1 MDSIILTAISFALVL
16 FGVWFVLVPL
26 FEEHEVHAADP
37 EEFPS
42 SALKERYFLQL
53 EELESDYRSEKIG
66 ATEYQELREELI
78 ARLAEILA
86 TEQDSTDKFAATH
99 SRSE

>member
-16 FGVWFVLVPL
+16 FAVWFVIIPL
-26 FEEHEVHAADP
+26 FEEHKVRAADP
-37 EEFPS
+37 EES
-42 SALKERYFLQL
+42 TGSALKERYYLQL
-53 EELESDYRSEKIG
+53 EELESDYRSEKI
-66 ATEYQELREELI
+66 AASEYQELREELM

-86 TEQDSTDKFAATH
+86 TEQDSTNKFAATN